1 MLAVVALAGC
11 VGNRQGVSWPTIGI
25 IELNGE
31 QNIVVSY
38 TDQINIIEPSNGFA
52 APLVNSSGE
61 VRRDENGDARS
72 WSLVGGDND
81 GAQFYALPIPLDE
94 DTFLVADYNSRL
106 LEIDIISLSVERVIP
121 LTDHVLAD
129 MVLED
134 GVLYIPLQSSG
145 MIAMTVDDYDTIWT
159 YPTEEGVWAKPLIVD
174 DSLIFTSVDHHMYAL
189 DKVSGELQW
198 KVDLEGGVGSTPLLA
213 NNKLYIGSYNKKF
226 FEVSLDGEIL
236 NSYDTQN
243 WVWGTP
249 AIDENGI
256 AYVTDLSGF
265 VHAVDT
271 NDGLSEV
278 WSKQVATRGIRS
290 GPLLVEG
297 NVVVASRDGFVY
309 WLDRRDGVSVR
320 EQEIEGAPELL
331 GDLMFLE
338 PSETL
343 DIDDPL
349 IIISTVNTGEL
360 LIAFDVDG
368 NRQSWVYRR

>member
-11 VGNRQGVSWPTIGI
+11 VGTRQGVSWPTIGI

-72 WSLVGGDND
+72 WSLAGGEID

-121 LTDHVLAD
+121 LTDHVLAE

-145 MIAMTVDDYDTIWT
+145 MIAMTIEDYDTIWT

-174 DSLIFTSVDHHMYAL
+174 DLLIVTSVDHYMYAL
-189 DKVSGELQW
+189 DKTSGELQW

-331 GDLMFLE
+331 GDLMLLE